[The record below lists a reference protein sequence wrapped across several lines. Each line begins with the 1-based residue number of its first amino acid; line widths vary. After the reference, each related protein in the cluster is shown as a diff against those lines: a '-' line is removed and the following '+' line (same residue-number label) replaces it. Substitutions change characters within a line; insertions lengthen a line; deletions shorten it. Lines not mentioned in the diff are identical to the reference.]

1 MTLTGKEKIEEI
13 ANEMKQQ
20 VKNETF
26 LNVLDNLTPD
36 QQGAIKRWVMMNEE
50 ERIKKE
56 SNLY

>member
-1 MTLTGKEKIEEI
+1 MILTDKEKIEEI

-26 LNVLDNLTPD
+26 LNALDNLTPD

>member
-1 MTLTGKEKIEEI
+1 MILTDKEKIEEI

-26 LNVLDNLTPD
+26 LNALDNLTPD
-36 QQGAIKRWVMMNEE
+36 QQGAIKRRVMMNEE

>member
-1 MTLTGKEKIEEI
+1 MILTDKEKIEEI

-26 LNVLDNLTPD
+26 LNALDNLTPD
-36 QQGAIKRWVMMNEE
+36 QQGAIKRQVMMNEE
-50 ERIKKE
+50 RMKKE

>member
-1 MTLTGKEKIEEI
+1 MILTDKEKIEEI

-26 LNVLDNLTPD
+26 LNALDNLTPD
-36 QQGAIKRWVMMNEE
+36 QQDAIKRWVMMNEG